1 MNIAVRGKL
10 VTTHS
15 DRSDHTSKY
24 TVEVRPHRLLSS
36 LELCDTTYRDRRPGG
51 RRNMINEQSD

>member
-36 LELCDTTYRDRRPGG
+36 LELCDTTYRDRLPAEGG
-51 RRNMINEQSD
+51 I